1 MFFYDKQSKSLTF
14 EQGKVKES
22 DEKEFKKFLLAFIQP
37 IVDEISNLISK
48 TTEEIDVE
56 ILGIML

>member
-1 MFFYDKQSKSLTF
+1 LTF